1 MRKWIFSLLISVILA
16 GCGTIPVSHE
26 TSSVNNHSPNSE
38 TENQGNAVE
47 QLTVQRGQDVFTKEH
62 PPLNMGIITSAN
74 ELYTLAYRKSGE
86 EIGIKTSQEL
96 GFPIESPKESGT
108 VEKERTYIRLVK
120 PPFLPDPGVNE
131 FPRKDIILYV
141 DPQSPDD
148 AFVAIQNPEKLDEWR
163 VLKVSGYGPWL
174 KKEIDLYLSLNT
186 GL

>member
-1 MRKWIFSLLISVILA
+1 DK
-16 GCGTIPVSHE
+16 GGHY
-26 TSSVNNHSPNSE
+26 
-38 TENQGNAVE
+38 
-47 QLTVQRGQDVFTKEH
+47 K
-62 PPLNMGIITSAN
+62 
-74 ELYTLAYRKSGE
+74 
-86 EIGIKTSQEL
+86 
-96 GFPIESPKESGT
+96 
-108 VEKERTYIRLVK
+108 
-120 PPFLPDPGVNE
+120 